1 MFGYD
6 NGNVV
11 NTSIMELIEKY
22 IFNGKG
28 YSPLLIS
35 DGWQVA
41 FLNYAET
48 EALESIDKLD
58 IHFKT
63 DEAFVLLSGSAVLI
77 AANIV
82 EDNISYDIINMK
94 EGVIYNI
101 PVNTWHKIAMYPES
115 KVCIIEKSQ
124 THLSDFEFYYL
135 SNEQKRLLREEVNH
149 CIEE

>member
-1 MFGYD
+1 MK
-6 NGNVV
+6 
-11 NTSIMELIEKY
+11 LIEKY
-22 IFNGKG
+22 IFNGEG

-41 FLNYAET
+41 FLNYSET
-48 EALESIDKLD
+48 EALENIDKLD
-58 IHFKT
+58 VHFKT

-82 EDNISYDIINMK
+82 GNDISYDTVNMK
-94 EGVIYNI
+94 EDVIYNI
-101 PVNTWHKIAMYPES
+101 PVNTWHKIAMYPGS

-124 THLSDFEFYYL
+124 THLSDFEFYNL
-135 SNEQKRLLREEVNH
+135 SNEQKRLLREEVDH